1 MSAIQVE
8 EIAYRGWEHCIRV
21 SNGHLELV
29 ATTDVGPRIV
39 DFRLVDGENVFFH
52 DENVVGTTESNEW
65 EVYGG
70 HRLWHSPEA
79 HPRTYQPDN
88 DPIEYELTARGC
100 RLVQPV
106 EEATNIQ
113 KTIEIEMIPHEPIVE
128 ITHEL
133 TNDGLWSVELA
144 PWAISVCKPGG
155 TAVVPFPDGDPS
167 ELLPDR
173 SLVFWPSTDPSDDRL
188 QYVDDHVL
196 VDHDDGQE
204 LKIGANVPDGWT
216 AYVLDGTAFVK
227 TFEHDPTAT
236 YPDRGASV
244 EVFMIDP
251 LLELETVGP
260 LIELDPGESTTH
272 TERWHLFEDVEQPDD
287 GQSAANLAADL
298 D

>member
-1 MSAIQVE
+1 MPAIQVE
-8 EIAYRGWEHCIRV
+8 EISYGGWEHCIRV

-29 ATTDVGPRIV
+29 ATTEVGPRIV
-39 DFRLVDGENVFFH
+39 DFRPVDGENVFFQ
-52 DENVVGTTESNEW
+52 DENVLGTTESTEW

-88 DPIEYELTARGC
+88 DPVEYELTDRGC

-106 EEATNIQ
+106 EAETHIQ
-113 KTIEIEMIPHEPIVE
+113 KAIEIEMVPYEPVVE
-128 ITHEL
+128 VTHEL
-133 TNDGLWSVELA
+133 TNEGRWPVELA
-144 PWAISVCKPGG
+144 PWAISVCEPEG
-155 TAVVPFPDGDPS
+155 TAVIPFPDGDPN

-188 QYVDDHVL
+188 VYVDDHVL
-196 VDHDDGQE
+196 VDHDDGPE
-204 LKIGANVPDGWT
+204 LKIGANAFDGWT

-244 EVFMIDP
+244 EVFTIDA
-251 LLELETVGP
+251 LLELETLGP
-260 LIELDPGESTTH
+260 LVELDPGESTTH
-272 TERWHLFEDVEQPDD
+272 TERWHLFEDVEQPSD
-287 GQSAANLAADL
+287 GEAAAALTPDH